1 MENLNTKNEIANE
14 APLTVDNITGRPIL
28 GHDDSKEEIV
38 NDLSIAT
45 LDTLLGSSIVEIEQ
59 SLVKDLKVIVISKG
73 GHWYDNIKIEG
84 KNNSKFRV
92 SEMNMNN
99 RELFKLSGLV
109 STYLEYVDYYNRV
122 AEVMVNTPNVDQINT
137 IHSESVLKSI
147 DTLDIEM
154 KNLKERILEINT
166 FLTDVIKTKIQNKE
180 IVIEEITFK
189 FYLNTFLDY
198 FRIRRKIPT
207 DYKSK
212 ADKI

>member
-28 GHDDSKEEIV
+28 GYDDIKEEII

-137 IHSESVLKSI
+137 IHSEDVLKSI
-147 DTLDIEM
+147 NIDTVHSEIIIK
-154 KNLKERILEINT
+154 KNRTTAYNYN
-166 FLTDVIKTKIQNKE
+166 FSRS
-180 IVIEEITFK
+180 F
-189 FYLNTFLDY
+189 
-198 FRIRRKIPT
+198 
-207 DYKSK
+207 S
-212 ADKI
+212 AC

>member
-1 MENLNTKNEIANE
+1 
-14 APLTVDNITGRPIL
+14 
-28 GHDDSKEEIV
+28 
-38 NDLSIAT
+38 
-45 LDTLLGSSIVEIEQ
+45 
-59 SLVKDLKVIVISKG
+59 
-73 GHWYDNIKIEG
+73 
-84 KNNSKFRV
+84 
-92 SEMNMNN
+92 MNMNN

-189 FYLNTFLDY
+189 YYLNTFLDY
-198 FRIRRKIPT
+198 LRIRRKIPT